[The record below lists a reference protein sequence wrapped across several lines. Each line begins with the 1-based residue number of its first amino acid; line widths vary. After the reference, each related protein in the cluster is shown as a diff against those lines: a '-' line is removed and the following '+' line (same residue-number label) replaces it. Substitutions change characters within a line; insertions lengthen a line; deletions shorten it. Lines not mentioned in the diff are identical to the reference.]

1 MKDGEMI
8 IYHTDDGKAA
18 VTLMSRNGSVWL
30 TQKQMAEL
38 YGVSVPNIS
47 MLIAKIIKEGE
58 LEPDSVIKSQFGNAA
73 RIRAAFLVEELHNAA

>member
-18 VTLMSRNGSVWL
+18 VTLMSRDGSVWL

-58 LEPDSVIKSQFGNAA
+58 LDPNSVIHPLGVCAPCFAIH
-73 RIRAAFLVEELHNAA
+73 RTECVRR